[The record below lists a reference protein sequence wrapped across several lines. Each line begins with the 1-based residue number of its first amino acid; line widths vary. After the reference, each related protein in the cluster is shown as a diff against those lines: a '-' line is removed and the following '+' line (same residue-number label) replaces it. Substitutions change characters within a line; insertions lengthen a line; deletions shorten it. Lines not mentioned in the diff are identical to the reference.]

1 MSLHR
6 SSGRVGDGKSGK
18 GGGGGS
24 SVVVGKDSSR
34 HLWGIPNVVY
44 TFTHGF
50 MMEMLQL
57 KMLKS
62 QTNLLKTSIQKLKDR
77 LETQKRHEQFK
88 NQTIDK
94 SQKQKA
100 GTLSVMKY
108 KVTMSQAGLCPFAAT
123 NARESTRRRKNS
135 VTSRAMQRVKRPV
148 QQKWTEALDWKKRS
162 CLLTG
167 ESLSLFSDPKDTEPS
182 QIVYLK
188 GATAEPELGQAFKDS
203 AFRVETNKWKKG
215 DEVVD
220 GTERRTFTFLAES
233 KDDKELWLY
242 QIR

>member
-1 MSLHR
+1 FSLSR
-6 SSGRVGDGKSGK
+6 SSATVGGGKSGK
-18 GGGGGS
+18 GHGHGGGGGS
-24 SVVVGKDSSR
+24 SMAVGKDSSR

-62 QTNLLKTSIQKLKDR
+62 QTSLLKTSIQKLKDR
-77 LETQKRHEQFK
+77 LETQKRHAQFK

-108 KVTMSQAGLCPFAAT
+108 KVTMSQAAT

-215 DEVVD
+215 DEMVD